1 MVSTLIVFSLN
12 GVCVRE
18 THYHLIDL
26 SYVQR
31 AYQLCCRLLTLKRK
45 IEGIRVSSS
54 APRINRLFFADD
66 SLILMKA
73 TRAAARVLKNILNI
87 YELAS
92 GQMINKDKSSILFSP
107 NTSSTTRQQ
116 IKAIMSINQEAK
128 NDRYL
133 GLRVSVGKAKK
144 RTFE

>member
-1 MVSTLIVFSLN
+1 
-12 GVCVRE
+12 
-18 THYHLIDL
+18 
-26 SYVQR
+26 
-31 AYQLCCRLLTLKRK
+31 
-45 IEGIRVSSS
+45 
-54 APRINRLFFADD
+54 
-66 SLILMKA
+66 
-73 TRAAARVLKNILNI
+73 
-87 YELAS
+87 
-92 GQMINKDKSSILFSP
+92 MINKDKSSILFSP

>member
-1 MVSTLIVFSLN
+1 
-12 GVCVRE
+12 
-18 THYHLIDL
+18 
-26 SYVQR
+26 
-31 AYQLCCRLLTLKRK
+31 LKRK

-54 APRINRLFFADD
+54 APRINHLFFADD

-133 GLRVSVGKAKK
+133 GLRVSVGKVKK